1 MLILH
6 YNGSNSF
13 LFANVTK
20 IHQFKAKDS
29 EKMPCPL
36 SVGNTSKLFTL
47 NNMKK
52 TESKGSVK
60 HFSADYNPVDSSN
73 ILDIQKYLMKET

>member
-1 MLILH
+1 
-6 YNGSNSF
+6 
-13 LFANVTK
+13 
-20 IHQFKAKDS
+20 
-29 EKMPCPL
+29 MPCPL

-73 ILDIQKYLMKET
+73 ILHIQKYLMKET